1 MTVDELF
8 ENVARPLLDDSGI
21 EQGRMLHNMGLR
33 VAGGKYFAFVT
44 RGFLVVK
51 LPAGRVTELVASGAG
66 TPFTAGRGRPM
77 KEWVGLRPV
86 DEAACAAYLDEAR
99 RFVAGL
105 SLVRG

>member
-8 ENVARPLLDDSGI
+8 EDVARRLLHDSGV

-51 LPAGRVTELVASGAG
+51 LPAGRVTELVGSGAG

-77 KEWVGLRPV
+77 KEWVGLRPA
-86 DEAACAAYLDEAR
+86 DEAACAACVEEAR
-99 RFVAGL
+99 RFVASE
-105 SLVRG
+105 SLVQG

>member
-8 ENVARPLLDDSGI
+8 EDAARRLLDDPGV

-33 VAGGKYFAFVT
+33 VAGGKYFAFAT

-51 LPAGRVTELVASGAG
+51 LPAGRVSELVASGAG
-66 TPFTAGRGRPM
+66 TPFGAGRGRPM
-77 KEWVGLRPV
+77 REWVGLRPG

-99 RFVAGL
+99 RFVAGE
-105 SLVRG
+105 SLVPG